1 MNKTIKNLIKKID
14 FFGVNFNFHYK
25 TKEKYTSFSGGIV
38 FLIYLMIS
46 IFFVLINLT
55 SLLKRENVS
64 IIAYKLYQPSTE
76 TINFKNYS
84 LTHAFGIKC
93 SKLDIGKEYEYFK
106 LNVNQVIL
114 TQNNGIVKYDKTP
127 INYSYCTKKHF
138 FNKFNESI
146 DEYGLNQRFCFD
158 DDNITIR
165 GLYTDEIY
173 QYIELTVSMTKTNKE
188 DYETYYNLLTTD
200 DCTFQLYHIDYG
212 IDINN
217 FNNPVTPYLRQ
228 EFLKLSPIDLNK
240 MEIYYLTQ
248 RFMTDKN
255 YFFNNYKIQ
264 YFAGYSM
271 FTSFSLFKGNDRFEK
286 KPDAYDQLAKFFLRA
301 DTGINVISRKYMKFT
316 EFLANVS
323 SLISGIYLFLFLFM
337 GKINKFYAKER
348 LMTNNFQF
356 KDDKNDLFIKK
367 LKQNL
372 TNNENNEIIN
382 IKKAR
387 SNNISH
393 FVQKIQIK
401 GKISNLKKKSL
412 SRNHNLT
419 HKESTTEEII
429 INSNNN
435 LKNYLSNWEIG
446 NNNVNNK
453 IKRDNSYL
461 NHKIHFKYNFCE
473 LLILVFCECFS
484 WRKLKLK
491 NILFKK
497 GEKLLYLSS
506 DILSYLKNMQ
516 ILDILTYI
524 ILEPNQI
531 KMLKF
536 ISKPVISFTE
546 KKNSTNSINWK
557 LEDDNEG
564 KEKYVNDFYKGYKE
578 LQTTIK
584 KTKMDKKFITILN
597 EELDHLIS

>member
-1 MNKTIKNLIKKID
+1 MNRKIKNLFKTID
-14 FFGVNFNFHYK
+14 YFGVNFNFHYK

-64 IIAYKLYQPSTE
+64 IIAYKLYQPSTD

-173 QYIELTVSMTKTNKE
+173 QYIELTVSMTKTNEE
-188 DYETYYNLLTTD
+188 DYDTYYNLLTTN

-217 FNNPVTPYLRQ
+217 FNNPITPYLRQ

-255 YFFNNYKIQ
+255 YFFNSYNIEY
-264 YFAGYSM
+264 YTAYSM
-271 FTSFSLFKGNDRFEK
+271 FTSFSLFKGNDRFKK
-286 KPDAYDQLAKFFLRA
+286 KPDAYEQLAKFFLRA
-301 DTGINVISRKYMKFT
+301 DNGINVISRKYMKFT

-337 GKINKFYAKER
+337 GRINKFYAKER
-348 LMTNNFQF
+348 LMTKNFKF
-356 KDDKNDLFIKK
+356 KDDKNELFIKK

-372 TNNENNEIIN
+372 PKENTEIIN
-382 IKKAR
+382 IKKTR
-387 SNNISH
+387 TNNISQFIH
-393 FVQKIQIK
+393 KIKIK
-401 GKISNLKKKSL
+401 GKISNLKKSNLKK
-412 SRNHNLT
+412 HNT
-419 HKESTTEEII
+419 TTQKESTTEEII
-429 INSNNN
+429 LNSNNN
-435 LKNYLSNWEIG
+435 LKHYLSHMEIG
-446 NNNVNNK
+446 NNN
-453 IKRDNSYL
+453 IKSSIKKDNCYL
-461 NHKIHFKYNFCE
+461 NQKIYFKYNFCE
-473 LLILVFCECFS
+473 LLILVFCKFLS
-484 WRKLKLK
+484 GRKLKLK

-497 GEKLLYLSS
+497 GEKLLFLSS

-516 ILDILTYI
+516 ILDILTHI
-524 ILEPNQI
+524 LLEPNQI
-531 KMLKF
+531 NMLNF
-536 ISKPVISFTE
+536 ISKPVISFNKQINS
-546 KKNSTNSINWK
+546 KKTISWNLK
-557 LEDDNEG
+557 DNEE
-564 KEKYVNDFYKGYKE
+564 KEKDINEFCKGYKE

-584 KTKMDKKFITILN
+584 KTKIDKKFITIIN
-597 EELDHLIS
+597 EELDDLIS